1 MGDFS
6 FTKKDRLLDTRAYKH
21 VFAGVDARASHKHL
35 LLLAARNGLEH
46 HRLGLVIS
54 KKNVKLAVQRNRI
67 KRVIREFF
75 RNCSSQN
82 PGMDV
87 VVLARKGV
95 DQLDNSTLSTILRQQ
110 WQKLK
115 DKQPPC
121 ND

>member
-1 MGDFS
+1 MGAFS
-6 FTKKDRLLDTRAYKH
+6 FTKKDRLLDASVYKH
-21 VFAGVDARASHKHL
+21 VFDGVDARVSHKHL
-35 LLLAARNGLEH
+35 LLLATRSGLQH

-87 VVLARKGV
+87 VVLARKGM
-95 DQLDNSTLSTILRQQ
+95 DQLDNTTLSTILRQQ
-110 WQKLK
+110 WQKLT
-115 DKQPPC
+115 DKQAPC
-121 ND
+121 KN